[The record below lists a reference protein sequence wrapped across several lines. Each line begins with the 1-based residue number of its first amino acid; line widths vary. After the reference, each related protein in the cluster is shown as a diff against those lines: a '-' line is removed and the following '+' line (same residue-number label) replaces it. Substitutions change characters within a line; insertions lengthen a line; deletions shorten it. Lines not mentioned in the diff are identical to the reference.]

1 MTKVI
6 VTFEDDKMLAH
17 GKTNE
22 MLTNLLKKISEEY
35 GTVEDYNVHISK
47 HDAEWQKRLDNMTAE
62 YNKIADYD
70 VNDTELPV
78 LKAVRVAVDKS
89 RQEAE
94 AKCAV
99 MEDSL
104 RKSEEKALAL
114 ANAMRTTLDAYSE

>member
-6 VTFEDDKMLAH
+6 VTFEDDVMLKN
-17 GKTNE
+17 GKTSDMQAE
-22 MLTNLLKKISEEY
+22 LIRKIGEY
-35 GTVEDYNVHISK
+35 GSVEDYNTHISK
-47 HDAEWQKRLDNMTAE
+47 HDAEWQRKLDNMTAQYNGIAE
-62 YNKIADYD
+62 YG

-78 LKAVRVAVDKS
+78 LKAVRAAVDKS

-104 RKSEEKALAL
+104 KKSEEKALAL